1 MLKSKFPSTVS
12 LLKPQVVHNAYDKLK
27 ERKDKQKMYYDHG
40 VKRSP
45 EIKPHATVRIRMG
58 RTWEPAPVTA
68 QHAAPRSYVVSTPD
82 GTAYRR
88 NRRHLLLTNEPPV
101 VSTGPPLDEAVIPP
115 VSATPAVPVSN
126 AESALPAAN
135 ESSPLPTQAKCTSSG
150 RIVRL
155 PARYKDYVMN

>member
-1 MLKSKFPSTVS
+1 M
-12 LLKPQVVHNAYDKLK
+12 
-27 ERKDKQKMYYDHG
+27 
-40 VKRSP
+40 
-45 EIKPHATVRIRMG
+45 
-58 RTWEPAPVTA
+58 
-68 QHAAPRSYVVSTPD
+68 
-82 GTAYRR
+82 
-88 NRRHLLLTNEPPV
+88 
-101 VSTGPPLDEAVIPP
+101 STGPPLDEAVIPP